1 MTRNSGSFVSPTK
14 FSLTG
19 TRVGGRPKGQKN
31 KSTEAARAA
40 IATFVD
46 GNSDRLQQWLE
57 EIYLEGGAKEAFK
70 AFSDLLEYH
79 VPKLARTEVVGKD
92 EGPVELSISWSRET

>member
-1 MTRNSGSFVSPTK
+1 MAKTKTTYVSPTK

-19 TRVGGRPKGQKN
+19 TPSGGRPKGLKN

-79 VPKLARTEVVGKD
+79 VPKLARTEVTGKD

>member
-1 MTRNSGSFVSPTK
+1 MPRTKTTFVSPTK

-19 TRVGGRPKGQKN
+19 TPSGGRPKGTKN

-40 IATFVD
+40 IASFVD
-46 GNSDRLQQWLE
+46 GNSDRLQSWLD
-57 EIYLEGGAKEAFK
+57 EIYQEGGAKEAFK

-79 VPKLARTEVVGKD
+79 VPKLARTEVTGQD
-92 EGPVELSISWSRET
+92 EGPIELSISWSKET